1 MHYRLRGALVVFLIL
16 IVQTTFLPFIAI
28 EGFVPDLALI
38 WLVYY
43 ALRRGQGE
51 ATVAGFLTG
60 LAEDLMATQL
70 FGLAALSKTL
80 AGFFAGYF
88 FNENKT
94 EQTLGTPQF
103 MMIVGLSSL
112 VHTIVFYTIIL
123 QGSDVPLVWTVLSQ
137 SMATTAYTTA
147 MSALPMFA
155 FSRRRST

>member
-1 MHYRLRGALVVFLIL
+1 MHYRLRGALVVFLVL
-16 IVQTTFLPFIAI
+16 IVQTTFLPFVAI
-28 EGFVPDLALI
+28 GGFVPDLALI
-38 WLVYY
+38 WLVYF

-94 EQTLGTPQF
+94 DQTLGTPQF
-103 MMIVGLSSL
+103 MLIVGLSSL

-123 QGSDVPLVWTVLSQ
+123 QGSDVPLIWTVISH
-137 SMATTAYTTA
+137 STATTVYTVA

-155 FSRRRST
+155 FSRRGSA